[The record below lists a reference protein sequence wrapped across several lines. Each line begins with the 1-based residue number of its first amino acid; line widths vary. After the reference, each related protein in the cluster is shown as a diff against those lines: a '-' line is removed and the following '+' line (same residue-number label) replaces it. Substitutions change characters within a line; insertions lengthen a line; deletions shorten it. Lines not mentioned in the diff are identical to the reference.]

1 MDNLSSCKDSNHPDF
16 PANSSTTS
24 PPLAP
29 LSLPRRHDRVV
40 GEKAREKLAAAAD
53 VVTDNTVDHVIIFVH
68 GAGTSKEA
76 AEKNGEDLQV
86 RCEV

>member
-1 MDNLSSCKDSNHPDF
+1 MDNLSSCKDSDHPHF
-16 PANSSTTS
+16 PANSSTSS

-40 GEKAREKLAAAAD
+40 GEKPAAAAD

-68 GAGTSKEA
+68 GAGTSKES
-76 AEKNGEDLQV
+76 AEKNGADLQV

>member
-1 MDNLSSCKDSNHPDF
+1 MDNLSSCKDSDHPHF
-16 PANSSTTS
+16 PANSSTSS

-40 GEKAREKLAAAAD
+40 GEKLAAEAD
-53 VVTDNTVDHVIIFVH
+53 VMYVDNTVDHVIIFVH

-76 AEKNGEDLQV
+76 AEKTGADLQV